1 MEDDE
6 SIFGKMVAGEL
17 RSLPRKLKIMLKHE
31 INIFKY
37 QCQNEVPAWEK
48 GVKQQES
55 AAAGTFTLMVGS
67 PANST
72 YGHGPTLQQQ
82 QSTSS
87 SSYLNSVMGM
97 GPPPPIVAW
106 NIPYTYEGQSSL
118 PAASPAH
125 SNEY

>member
-1 MEDDE
+1 MTNLF
-6 SIFGKMVAGEL
+6 SVLVAGEL

-31 INIFKY
+31 INSSIFKY

-55 AAAGTFTLMVGS
+55 AAASTFTLTVGS

-97 GPPPPIVAW
+97 GPPPPIAAW
-106 NIPYTYEGQSSL
+106 NIPYTFEGRFSL